1 MIAHTTPAM
10 RSTYNALNVHL
21 ESVLRSFA
29 ERHSATLDHEAYFTE
44 LGHCGNHFVI
54 FYYPEGG
61 TEGRIVILDVVAN
74 VKENGTVNF
83 GFMPPLFYASS
94 SLQDQAKGH
103 VAHDLNELSQQQAAI
118 VVAIH
123 EAILSNAQCFFESQ
137 GVHSVVHRWDPS
149 SVNTDRA
156 VACVP
161 EAST

>member
-1 MIAHTTPAM
+1 MFVRTTLAM
-10 RSTYNALNVHL
+10 RITFNALNVHL
-21 ESVLRSFA
+21 ESVLCRFA
-29 ERHSATLDHEAYFTE
+29 KRHSATLHHEAYLTDQ
-44 LGHCGNHFVI
+44 GCYGNHFTI
-54 FYYPEGG
+54 LYYPEGG
-61 TEGRIVILDVVAN
+61 TDGRIVILDAIAQEQ
-74 VKENGTVNF
+74 KDGTVNF
-83 GFMPPLFYASS
+83 SFLPPLFYASS
-94 SLQDQAKGH
+94 SFQDQVKGH